1 MQAVSDL
8 KKEMASSEQQP
19 QTQPQQPP
27 PTVPATCTTKPTTEA
42 IYNCTNCDI
51 KFDSESSLRV
61 HLQVRK
67 KSADLFWP
75 HDTYLRSESFRCLLG
90 NDLGSE
96 VILLSDHENEIRPM
110 GKLQSVQLL
119 RIWMIILTEKVKKL
133 ESSVEWNSSMS
144 KLLRAFLKASLNLY
158 LNTLRKQ
165 CLEFRGSWEEM
176 YFATTCLLLKWWKWK
191 RYKHKSIRISPQKQ
205 VHITNQCISIF
216 WIETRFRKEKYHSFS
231 KRKSSFLLL
240 FPWQLRCSWK

>member
-1 MQAVSDL
+1 MTPIWGQRVFGVCW
-8 KKEMASSEQQP
+8 EMTSEVRSSFS
-19 QTQPQQPP
+19 
-27 PTVPATCTTKPTTEA
+27 VIMKTKFVQWEN
-42 IYNCTNCDI
+42 YKVCSYFVFECS
-51 KFDSESSLRV
+51 FW
-61 HLQVRK
+61 RK
-67 KSADLFWP
+67 KLKSWNPVLSEIHQCQNFWE
-75 HDTYLRSESFRCLLG
+75 HFWKHLWTC
-90 NDLGSE
+90 
-96 VILLSDHENEIRPM
+96 
-110 GKLQSVQLL
+110 
-119 RIWMIILTEKVKKL
+119 IWI
-133 ESSVEWNSSMS
+133 
-144 KLLRAFLKASLNLY
+144 

-191 RYKHKSIRISPQKQ
+191 RYKHKSIRISPQIQ